1 MKTKIYF
8 IFLFV
13 LLISISVS
21 GQKNCSASKLASQID
36 SISKA
41 QNLDLGQVKYHRI
54 VSSGANS
61 STTQSTPITQKGKF
75 KVEGCLLIIGNS
87 YYNLNKL
94 LYFRIMEETDKKNK
108 EKANVKYFVFFF
120 QAY

>member
-41 QNLDLGQVKYHRI
+41 QNLDLGQVKYNRI
-54 VSSGANS
+54 VSDLDA

-94 LYFRIMEETDKKNK
+94 LYFRIMEDTDKKNK
-108 EKANVKYFVFFF
+108 EKAKVKYFAFFF